1 MMLAKESGSRMT
13 KGTFASRDG
22 VLVEYCHV
30 DNGSGRTIAFI
41 NGWGTTTY
49 SEWSKQ
55 MRIRGYDLLFYNNR
69 GNGGSG
75 LGDGDYIRQCASD
88 LCGICGSIGVSE
100 VNLAGHSMGGL
111 IETMFYNEF
120 RSAVAV
126 RTMTFVSSPDDDPIK
141 TFPYRFLLFGE
152 AGVRR
157 LMKSYENGLLGDLAS
172 IAERSGMLEKA
183 AFFATY
189 GGGVHMGERAFSSLY
204 HNFLSRRKADV
215 AALRSMR
222 EDGHTLGASMARIA
236 VPALI
241 VHARGDFFVSPEAA
255 LRIHQRIAG
264 SELHLMERSTHAPM
278 FEQPSE
284 FNRIFLEFLDAHN
297 APAKSAA

>member
-1 MMLAKESGSRMT
+1 MMLAQESGGRMR

-30 DNGSGRTIAFI
+30 DNGAGRTIAFI

-55 MRIRGYDLLFYNNR
+55 MRIRGYDLLFFNNR

-75 LGDGDYIRQCASD
+75 LGQGDYMRNCASD
-88 LCGICGSIGVSE
+88 LAGICTSLGISE

-111 IETMFYNEF
+111 IETMFYDEF
-120 RSAVAV
+120 RGGVGV

-157 LMKSYENGLLGDLAS
+157 LMRSYENGLLGDLAS
-172 IAERSGMLEKA
+172 LAERSRLMERA
-183 AFFATY
+183 AFLVTY

-204 HNFLSRRKADV
+204 HNFLSRRNADV

-222 EDGHTLGASMARIA
+222 ELGPALGQSMGSIS

-241 VHARGDFFVSPEAA
+241 VHAKEDFFVSPDAA
-255 LRIHQRIAG
+255 QRIHKRIAG
-264 SELHLMERSTHAPM
+264 SELRILDRSTHAPM
-278 FEQPSE
+278 FEQAAE
-284 FNRIFLEFLDAHN
+284 FNRIFLDFLDAHN